1 MTNTIMCWLYKGERL
16 MTHDDVSARY
26 AKFNQDR
33 IFSYLNDLRDSG
45 VTNMFG
51 ASKYIE
57 REFNMSRS
65 ESTKVLVKW
74 MENYRG

>member
-1 MTNTIMCWLYKGERL
+1 
-16 MTHDDVSARY
+16 MTHDDVSAKY

-57 REFNMSRS
+57 RDFNMSRS